1 MEPSEVDPVRE
12 TSAFAVHN
20 LTKVYSVGGK
30 DVHAL
35 RGVDMGCEKGEFL
48 AVTGPSGSGKTTLLS
63 LIGCLDTPSGG
74 GVWIGSKKVSDLGD
88 RELAKLRGD
97 EIGFV
102 FQSFNLLPKLTALQN
117 IMLPMSFS
125 SKVPRS
131 KRQERAEELL
141 RRVGLGPRMHHRP
154 SQLSGGERQR
164 VSIARS
170 MANDPLLILADE
182 PTGNLDAE
190 SGREVMDA
198 FRDLNGQG
206 RTLVVV
212 THNPAVSAYAG
223 RVIELRDGSAVVG

>member
-12 TSAFAVHN
+12 ASAFAVHN

-35 RGVDMGCEKGEFL
+35 RGGDMGCEKGEFL

-74 GVWIGSKKVSDLGD
+74 VVWIGSKKVSDLGD

-102 FQSFNLLPKLTALQN
+102 FQSFNLLPKLTALHN

-223 RVIELRDGSAVVG
+223 RVIGLRDGSAVVG